1 MTTNTDTLR
10 NLARAVIDTP
20 QLGNMA
26 SRQQQSDHFT
36 RLSANLMAWQSA
48 ANPATFLA
56 LLDTIDSQRKLL
68 EQARDA
74 LAEWG
79 ALISHQYTGTR
90 EGMSGMTCA
99 AQNGDK
105 TLNAITE
112 HLKAHP

>member
-1 MTTNTDTLR
+1 MTSNTDTLR
-10 NLARAVIDTP
+10 NLAKAVIETP

-56 LLDTIDSQRKLL
+56 LLDTIDAQRKLL

-74 LAEWG
+74 QQA
-79 ALISHQYTGTR
+79 IVNHQCLRRWVPEQPDDGWR
-90 EGMSGMTCA
+90 PKS
-99 AQNGDK
+99 QVLFDSID
-105 TLNAITE
+105 AIAE
-112 HLKAHP
+112 HLK